1 MRIRARRSLCAAIA
15 VAAIAI
21 SGCASSSSANTTG
34 GTSGGG
40 TSSSNEVTA
49 MMITD
54 VTDPGGTSLQYPINE
69 SMGQATADWINANG
83 GINGKKLNL
92 IICDSQTDPN
102 QTAACAREAVADHV
116 VAVVG
121 TYAANGAQIPP
132 ILQAANIPY
141 MPSYPVAPAEFT
153 SPISFP
159 TTSTPFILTG
169 MGYIAGQECQ
179 HPTLLSYQQ
188 PSTDFND
195 ESINAGV
202 VSEGKKLL
210 QTIVVPSNTTDYAPI
225 AAQAIKGADCLII
238 YGTATMSGGLLP
250 ALQQAGATQRIIG
263 FNSQTLGYP
272 IDSISPKLTNNGI
285 VVSIFPPY
293 SQPIWNDYKEAGDK
307 YGDPKKFDYQ
317 EFGAELTYG
326 NLLVF
331 RKVLE
336 SIPSGTPI
344 TSASV
349 LAQLK
354 KSTAVSTDGLFPPF
368 DFTKQLPV
376 KGFNQMFDTSVT
388 FSVVKGNTTVPM
400 PGYTGFVNVGS
411 IFIKGQA
418 ASQG

>member
-1 MRIRARRSLCAAIA
+1 MRIRARRSLCAAIT

-21 SGCASSSSANTTG
+21 SGCASSSSASNTS
-34 GTSGGG
+34 GTSGG

-69 SMGQATADWINANG
+69 SMGEATADWINANG

-132 ILQAANIPY
+132 ILQAAGIPY

-169 MGYIAGQECQ
+169 MGYIAGKECQ

-202 VSEGKKLL
+202 VSQGKKLL

-272 IDSISPKLTNNGI
+272 IDSISPNLTNNGI
-285 VVSIFPPY
+285 VVGIFPPY
-293 SQPIWNDYKEAGDK
+293 TDPVWNDYKAAAAK
-307 YGDPKKFDYQ
+307 YGDPKKYDYQ
-317 EFGAELTYG
+317 EFAAELVYASIV
-326 NLLVF
+326 VF
-331 RKVLE
+331 GKVAD
-336 SIPSGTPI
+336 SIPSGTAI

-354 KSTAVSTDGLFPPF
+354 KSTSVSTDGLFPPF
-368 DFTKQLPV
+368 NFTQRLPV
-376 KGFNQMFDTSVT
+376 SGFSQMFDRSVT
-388 FSVVKGNTTVPM
+388 FSLVKNGGTVPLH
-400 PGYTGFVNVGS
+400 GYTGFVNVGS
-411 IFIKGQA
+411 IFIKAQQ
-418 ASQG
+418 ASQL